1 MANGFP
7 TEEGGDMEE
16 FRFVK
21 VVEGVF
27 LGYSKDVQVWFNGA
41 QGVLNGYQ
49 RLFKGFEDAAVGSL
63 CKVPKGVERV
73 LWRIVTLF
81 KGCCK
86 EFAPLLITCSL

>member
-7 TEEGGDMEE
+7 TGEGGEGKSLD
-16 FRFVK
+16 FCK

-49 RLFKGFEDAAVGSL
+49 RLFKGFEDVAVGSL
-63 CKVPKGVERV
+63 CKVFKGVQRV
-73 LWRIVTLF
+73 LGRIVTLF
-81 KGCCK
+81 KGCFK
-86 EFAPLLITCSL
+86 EFAPI

>member
-7 TEEGGDMEE
+7 TGEGGDMVE

-41 QGVLNGYQ
+41 
-49 RLFKGFEDAAVGSL
+49 
-63 CKVPKGVERV
+63 
-73 LWRIVTLF
+73 
-81 KGCCK
+81 
-86 EFAPLLITCSL
+86 